1 MVQVIWLTLSLRIVL
16 IVCAALV
23 LLFIIRRIKKSK
35 IDVMDSIFWL
45 FFSLSFVV
53 LALFPQVAS
62 FFAGLLGIQ
71 ASANYVI
78 VYVIAVLV
86 IRDFSN
92 TTKIAM
98 LRKKIEGLIQ
108 EVALRG

>member
-1 MVQVIWLTLSLRIVL
+1 MIRLTLSLRIVL
-16 IVCAALV
+16 FVCAALV
-23 LLFIIRRIKKSK
+23 LVFIIRRIKKSK

-53 LALFPQVAS
+53 LALFPQIAS
-62 FFAGLLGIQ
+62 FFAGLLGFQ
-71 ASANYVI
+71 ASTNFVF

-86 IRDFSN
+86 MRDFSN

-108 EVALRG
+108 EVALRS

>member
-1 MVQVIWLTLSLRIVL
+1 MIRLTLSLRIVL

-23 LLFIIRRIKKSK
+23 LLFIIKRIKKSK
-35 IDVMDSIFWL
+35 IDVMDSIFWF

-62 FFAGLLGIQ
+62 FFAGLLGFQ
-71 ASANYVI
+71 ASANFVF

-86 IRDFSN
+86 MRDFSN
-92 TTKIAM
+92 TTKIAV
-98 LRKKIEGLIQ
+98 LRKKVEGLIQ
-108 EVALRG
+108 EVALRS